1 MRRVLA
7 VLVAGARALC
17 RYGTLAAFA
26 VLIGVVLLQVLG
38 RVPGIRSPAWTEEVA
53 RFALV
58 YLVAFSCG
66 LALLRGELVNVD
78 LFVAPLSER
87 ARRVVDRFVDV
98 VVLVFSLAII
108 PGAWDY
114 VVGSF
119 GERARS
125 IDLPMVGVYV
135 VALIIPVSLA
145 FFSIARLLGFA
156 PTGQIGQP
164 EHYTMERGEL
174 V

>member
-1 MRRVLA
+1 MRRTLA
-7 VLVAGARALC
+7 VLVAAASAIC

-26 VLIGVVLLQVLG
+26 VLIGVVTLQVLG
-38 RVPGIRSPAWTEEVA
+38 RVPGMPSPPWTEEVA

-78 LFVAPLSER
+78 MFITPLPAG
-87 ARRVVDRFVDV
+87 ARWAVERFVDF
-98 VVLVFSLAII
+98 VVLIFSIAII
-108 PGAWDY
+108 PGAYTY

-125 IDLPMVGVYV
+125 IDLPMVGVYLV
-135 VALIIPVSLA
+135 VLIIPVSLA
-145 FFSIARLLGFA
+145 FFSVARLLGF
-156 PTGQIGQP
+156 GQP
-164 EHYTMERGEL
+164 IEPEKGEMA
-174 V
+174 